1 MRLPL
6 LSQWLLAAAI
16 VPACAWHSA
25 QAQEADVCSY
35 GNVPRPPVVNLRVDN
50 DIFGSQD
57 QGYSNGLQLTLV
69 SPNLRDY
76 TTDPCIPRF
85 ARWVNRHL
93 SALQPKG
100 FEQRNMIGTFAQ
112 GIFTP
117 TDYSRRD
124 LIEDDRPYAAVLLFG
139 VGYNARNEDRLHTTQ
154 LQVGILG
161 PAAIG
166 EQAQNGVHGLIGDDK
181 FRGWDNQLE
190 NEPVFRIV
198 HERMRQ
204 VRPGSG
210 DERLGLGCHLPLRWQ
225 LRQPHHLCERRRRTP
240 LRPQPARRFRQH
252 AAASGRRK
260 HRADP
265 PNRGTSY
272 TQGAHVFLHFDAR
285 LVLDDIALDGNTFR
299 DSHSVDKREAVA
311 NIGYGFAWMLHRW
324 KFALARY
331 YSTREFE
338 GQQETPVFGSFT
350 ISKAL

>member
-1 MRLPL
+1 MHPRI
-6 LSQWLLAAAI
+6 LSRWLLAIAV
-16 VPACAWHSA
+16 VPGCAWHTAHA
-25 QAQEADVCSY
+25 QDSESCSY
-35 GNVPRPPVVNLRVDN
+35 DHVPRPPVVNLRVDN

-85 ARWVNRHL
+85 GRWVNRHL

-100 FEQRNMIGTFAQ
+100 FEQQNMIGTFAQ

-117 TDYSRRD
+117 TDWSRRD

-139 VGYNARNEDRLHTTQ
+139 VGYNGRNEDRLHTTQ

-161 PAAIG
+161 PAALG

-198 HERMRQ
+198 HERMRKFA
-204 VRPGSG
+204 PEESANGWGWDAISHYGGSFG
-210 DERLGLGCHLPLRWQ
+210 NLTTYGNAGGELRFGRNLPDDFGS
-225 LRQPHHLCERRRRTP
+225 TP
-240 LRPQPARRFRQH
+240 LRPAGENTAPIRQSRNH
-252 AAASGRRK
+252 
-260 HRADP
+260 
-265 PNRGTSY
+265 Y

-285 LVLDDIALDGNTFR
+285 LVLNDIALDGNTFR

-311 NIGYGFAWMLHRW
+311 NIGYGFAWMMHRW
-324 KFALARY
+324 KFALARSH
-331 YSTREFE
+331 STREFE
-338 GQQETPVFGSFT
+338 GQQESPVFGSFT

>member
-1 MRLPL
+1 MRFPF

-16 VPACAWHSA
+16 VPACAWQSA
-25 QAQEADVCSY
+25 QAQEADVCSE
-35 GNVPRPPVVNLRVDN
+35 GNVPRPPIVNLRVDN

-76 TTDPCIPRF
+76 TTDPCIPGF

-117 TDYSRRD
+117 TDWSRRD

-139 VGYNARNEDRLHTTQ
+139 VGYNGRNEDRLHTTQ

-161 PAAIG
+161 PAALG

-198 HERMRQ
+198 HERMRKFA
-204 VRPGSG
+204 PEAGANGWGWDAISHYGGSFG
-210 DERLGLGCHLPLRWQ
+210 NLTTYANAGGELRFGRNLPDDFGS
-225 LRQPHHLCERRRRTP
+225 TP
-240 LRPQPARRFRQH
+240 LRPAGENTAPIRQSRNH
-252 AAASGRRK
+252 
-260 HRADP
+260 
-265 PNRGTSY
+265 Y

-285 LVLDDIALDGNTFR
+285 WVLHDIALDGNTFH
-299 DSHSVDKREAVA
+299 DGHSVDKREAVA
-311 NIGYGFAWMLHRW
+311 DIGYGFAWMLHRW

-331 YSTREFE
+331 HSTREFD
-338 GQQETPVFGSFT
+338 GQQEAPVFGSFT

>member
-1 MRLPL
+1 MRLPF
-6 LSQWLLAAAI
+6 LSQWLIAAAL
-16 VPACAWHSA
+16 VPAGAFHSA
-25 QAQEADVCSY
+25 QAQEADACSD

-50 DIFGSQD
+50 DIFGGQD
-57 QGYSNGLQLTLV
+57 QGYSNGLQVTLV

-76 TTDPCIPRF
+76 TTDPCLPRL
-85 ARWVNRHL
+85 ARWINGHL
-93 SALQPKG
+93 SALQPQG
-100 FEQRNMIGTFAQ
+100 FEQQNMIGTFAQ

-117 TDYSRRD
+117 TDYDRRD

-161 PAAIG
+161 PAAMG
-166 EQAQNGVHGLIGDDK
+166 EQVQNGVHGVIGADK

-198 HERMRQ
+198 HERMRKFA
-204 VRPGSG
+204 PEAGANGWGWDAISHYGGSFG
-210 DERLGLGCHLPLRWQ
+210 NLTTYANTGGELRFGRHLPDDFGS
-225 LRQPHHLCERRRRTP
+225 TP
-240 LRPQPARRFRQH
+240 LRPAGENTAPIRQSQNH
-252 AAASGRRK
+252 
-260 HRADP
+260 
-265 PNRGTSY
+265 Y

-285 LVLDDIALDGNTFR
+285 WVFHDISLDGNTFR

-311 NIGYGFAWMLHRW
+311 NVGYGVAWMLHSW

-331 YSTREFE
+331 HSTREFE
-338 GQQETPVFGSFT
+338 GQQESPVFGSFT